1 MKKLNDEQRK
11 LIEDNYSLI
20 WHLHE
25 KYFTK
30 FTDFDTYMDLDR
42 MAICKAALKWDES
55 KGAFGTFFRWVLQ
68 TEINQYYT
76 KWYRPT
82 EKMNRNAESLDTPLA
97 GYEPEDDITIGTTL
111 MSKDNVEDEVLTK
124 VHFQNEFDKLAPRN
138 KKIITLKQKGL
149 TQRQIASQLGITH
162 QWVSQNIVQFK
173 KALCG

>member
-1 MKKLNDEQRK
+1 M
-11 LIEDNYSLI
+11 
-20 WHLHE
+20 
-25 KYFTK
+25 
-30 FTDFDTYMDLDR
+30 
-42 MAICKAALKWDES
+42 
-55 KGAFGTFFRWVLQ
+55 
-68 TEINQYYT
+68 NQYYT
-76 KWYRPT
+76 KWHRLT

-97 GYEPEDDITIGTTL
+97 GYELEDDITIGTTL

-124 VHFQNEFDKLAPRN
+124 VHFQKEFDKLAPRN